1 MNLKKPRIV
10 SLLPAA
16 TEIVAALG
24 ALDLLV
30 GRSHAC
36 DFPAAVEALPS
47 LTQPRL
53 DPQLGSAALNRS
65 VRATLEAV
73 LSLYQIDAEA
83 LRALAPDI
91 VLTQTLCAACA
102 VQPDDL
108 AAALQSWTG
117 TQPVIIALSAM
128 RLDEVYADI
137 TDIAAALGRRLAGE
151 ALVTRIGARFAGVSA
166 RITPYRP
173 VRAAVIEWLDPLMA
187 GGNWLPEL
195 VEIAGGEPLLARAG
209 AHSPWLAAGALEAA
223 DPDML
228 LLTPC
233 GFTLARIRAEA
244 AGFLARPE
252 IAALRAVREGRVF
265 ALDGNAYFNRPG
277 PRLADSAEI
286 LAEILHPPDV
296 NRFEGRAWMRLA
308 R

>member
-1 MNLKKPRIV
+1 MTKPRIV

-16 TEIVAALG
+16 TEIVAGLG

-36 DFPAAVEALPS
+36 DFPAAVETLPA
-47 LTQPRL
+47 LTQPRIDPLQPSALL
-53 DPQLGSAALNRS
+53 DRA
-65 VRATLEAV
+65 VRATLEAA
-73 LSLYQIDAEA
+73 LSIYRIDADA
-83 LRALAPDI
+83 LRRLQPDL

-102 VQPDDL
+102 VHPNAL
-108 AAALQSWTG
+108 AAALRSWTG
-117 TQPVIIALSAM
+117 AQPVIIALEAM
-128 RLDEVYADI
+128 RIDEVYAEI

-166 RITPYRP
+166 RITPRRP
-173 VRAAVIEWLDPLMA
+173 VRVVAIEWLDPLMA

-195 VEIAGGEPLLARAG
+195 IEIAGGDPLLAHTG
-209 AHSPWLAAGALEAA
+209 ARSPWLTADALVAA
-223 DPDML
+223 DPDTL
-228 LLTPC
+228 LLMPC
-233 GFTLARIRAEA
+233 GFTLERVCAEA
-244 AGFLARPE
+244 SGFLARRE
-252 IAALRAVREGRVF
+252 IAGLRAVREGRVF

-286 LAEILHPPDV
+286 LAEILHPPTV
-296 NRFEGRAWMRLA
+296 NRFEGHAWQRLT

>member
-1 MNLKKPRIV
+1 MTRPRIV

-16 TEIVAALG
+16 TEIVAGLG

-36 DFPAAVEALPS
+36 DFPAAAQTLPA
-47 LTQPRL
+47 LTQPRIDPFKPSALL
-53 DPQLGSAALNRS
+53 DREM
-65 VRATLEAV
+65 RATLEAA
-73 LSLYQIDAEA
+73 LSIYRIDADA
-83 LRALAPDI
+83 LRQLAPDL

-102 VQPDDL
+102 VHPDDL
-108 AAALQSWTG
+108 AAALRNWTSAK
-117 TQPVIIALSAM
+117 PVIIALSAM
-128 RLDEVYADI
+128 RIDAVYADI

-166 RITPYRP
+166 RITPERP
-173 VRAAVIEWLDPLMA
+173 VRVVALEWLDPLMA

-195 VEIAGGEPLLARAG
+195 IEIAGGDPLLAQTG
-209 AHSPWLAAGALEAA
+209 THSPWLTAEALAAA
-223 DPDML
+223 DPDTL
-228 LLTPC
+228 LLMPC
-233 GFTLARIRAEA
+233 GFMLERVCAEA
-244 AGFLARPE
+244 PRFLARPE
-252 IAALRAVREGRVF
+252 IAGLRAVREGRVF

-286 LAEILHPPDV
+286 LAEILHPPAV
-296 NRFEGRAWMRLA
+296 NRFEGHAWRRLT

>member
-1 MNLKKPRIV
+1 MTKPRIV

-24 ALDLLV
+24 ALELLV

-36 DFPAAVEALPS
+36 DFPPAVEKLPALTRPRIDP
-47 LTQPRL
+47 LQPGAVL
-53 DPQLGSAALNRS
+53 DRQVRAILEAALS
-65 VRATLEAV
+65 V
-73 LSLYQIDAEA
+73 YQVDADA
-83 LRALAPDI
+83 LRRLQPDI

-108 AAALQSWTG
+108 VAALQDWTG
-117 TQPVIIALSAM
+117 TQPVIIALSAT
-128 RLDEVYADI
+128 RLDAVYADM
-137 TDIAAALGRRLAGE
+137 TDIAAALGRRLVGE

-166 RITPYRP
+166 RITPHRP
-173 VRAAVIEWLDPLMA
+173 VRVAVIEWLDPPMA

-195 VEIAGGEPLLARAG
+195 VEIAGGEALLARAG
-209 AHSPWLAAGALEAA
+209 AHSSWLTPGALAAA

-233 GFTLARIRAEA
+233 GFTLARICAEA
-244 AGFLARPE
+244 PGFLARQE
-252 IAALRAVREGRVF
+252 IATLRAVREGRVF

-296 NRFEGRAWMRLA
+296 NRFEGQAWTRVA